1 METITKIAA
10 ALFLILVLALLLFSC
25 CKEADDPLPII
36 TKQSDVIYFTYS
48 DVQNYMTQKKT
59 RLISAGQIVGTE
71 YFILVF
77 ADNQKCYI
85 DRVTYDKLF

>member
-25 CKEADDPLPII
+25 CKEADPLPVI

-48 DVQNYMTQKKT
+48 DVQNYITQKKT